1 MGGDS
6 TAKRLAFLEKR
17 VARAGKTDP
26 PSSCVLPHGPR
37 QETLSW
43 TGRSWPKSSLL
54 TERCRFSR
62 LKVGS
67 SRTISQARAQ
77 KCCGRSRRGGR
88 PSADLNG
95 DQVPAQFEP
104 ETVPVTGGSCAH
116 PHRLSACR
124 VTRRRR
130 IHSER

>member
-17 VARAGKTDP
+17 FARAGKTDTR
-26 PSSCVLPHGPR
+26 SSCVLAHVRR
-37 QETLSW
+37 QEALSW
-43 TGRSWPKSSLL
+43 TGRSGPKSSLL
-54 TERCRFSR
+54 TERFRFSR

-77 KCCGRSRRGGR
+77 ECCGRSRREGR

-95 DQVPAQFEP
+95 DQV
-104 ETVPVTGGSCAH
+104 
-116 PHRLSACR
+116 
-124 VTRRRR
+124 RRN
-130 IHSER
+130 SSQKPFP